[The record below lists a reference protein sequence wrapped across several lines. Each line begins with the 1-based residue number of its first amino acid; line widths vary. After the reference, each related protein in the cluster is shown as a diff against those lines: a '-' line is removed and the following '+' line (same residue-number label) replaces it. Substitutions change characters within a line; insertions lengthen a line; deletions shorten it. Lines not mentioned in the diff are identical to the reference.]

1 MTKSAQSLKE
11 NEINAK
17 LLHLYE
23 GKKQGFNEILK
34 QAEALNIADTLVLNL
49 PYATQQY
56 LDSKVKIMIV
66 GQESYGW
73 SFKLNDLEGS
83 GEYKGLG
90 GAMERTRSFQ
100 GKKSYNTRFWSF
112 ARGVYEACHNSALT
126 DSKSNAYFF
135 WSNLRRICF
144 HTKPT
149 TALPSPLQE
158 LIKTHLDSILLSE
171 IHIAQPDIVLFLS
184 GPNYD
189 SYIKQQLDGVTFQA
203 YIDDMPRRAAARLEC
218 HSVTHATMLRL
229 YHPNA
234 RKRAGGISAQE
245 YNKRVMLSLLEIL
258 GGLHELAKIGRD

>member
-1 MTKSAQSLKE
+1 MTKNAQSLKE

-17 LLHLYE
+17 LLALYE
-23 GKKQGFNEILK
+23 GKKQGFTEILK
-34 QAEALNIADTLVLNL
+34 QAEALNLADKLVLNL

-56 LDSKVKIMIV
+56 LDSKVKVMIV

-83 GEYKGLG
+83 GAYKGLG
-90 GAMERTRSFQ
+90 GAMERTKSFQ
-100 GKKSYNTRFWSF
+100 SKKSYNTRFWSF

-126 DSKSNAYFF
+126 DSKPNAYFF
-135 WSNLRRICF
+135 WSNLRRICLDS
-144 HTKPT
+144 KPA

-158 LIKTHLDSILLSE
+158 LITKHLDALLLSE
-171 IHIAQPDIVLFLS
+171 IHIVEPDIVLFLS

-189 SYIKQQLDGVTFQA
+189 SYIKSQLDGVTFQA
-203 YIDDMPRRAAARLEC
+203 HIDDMPRRAAARLEC
-218 HSVTHATMLRL
+218 PSVTHATMLRL

-234 RKRAGGISAQE
+234 RKRAGGISAKE

-258 GGLHELAKIGRD
+258 GGLPTLPK